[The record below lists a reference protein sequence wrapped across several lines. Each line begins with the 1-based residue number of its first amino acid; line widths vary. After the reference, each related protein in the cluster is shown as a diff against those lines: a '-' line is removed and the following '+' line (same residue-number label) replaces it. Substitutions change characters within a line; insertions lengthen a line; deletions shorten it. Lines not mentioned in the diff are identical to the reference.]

1 MKMKSIL
8 FLSTLS
14 LFASATLAT
23 VVDPKTTAGTGK
35 LQGTDANDILYLNT
49 PTASTPQSL
58 YPNRFEGINA
68 TVKAIKANEGQDQG
82 ILFVLNPGAGT
93 TIDINTASDT
103 AVDVD
108 ALILPNN
115 ELQITCTDLNFKNSA
130 TGSNAW
136 GVVNVKRINLATG
149 AIGDVVQKQLMNF
162 QTGNF
167 KVSAIDTYLGSHYST
182 SVNVASFS
190 TYNISKDANVVHS
203 GNINVLKAG
212 ILNIDGQ
219 FKTIKPTEETTNI
232 TFGNK
237 SEASVVGTTGKF
249 TSGTGTAFT
258 INDQA
263 TLTNKGEMIVESE
276 SKAIYNSGST
286 YNIDGVTT
294 YNLGALV
301 YHKSGSTTNITGTL
315 NSYVLVGSASDGFLA
330 HATINIGS
338 ATNKVGELN
347 FAQTS
352 ASGKRITVASNINN
366 YGSIVMSNDDAIQFT
381 GNVVN
386 NGTMNIKGGVY
397 VKNGHLTLGEDA
409 TTIFTS
415 YLNLQTRLALVDNN
429 ATITLKSGIVDE
441 KGRVA
446 NIATVG
452 NANANLYMN
461 IYADVKFGFLNQG
474 TNDAVLNINLYED
487 GILRLMD
494 GDALRSIHADI
505 NIFNFDENRV
515 YVGTSSTAEEL
526 QFIKLY
532 AGEGKDTFLG
542 TALVN
547 NNGWLTLVAVPEP
560 AEWAMIFGGI
570 ALALAIYRR
579 RK

>member
-1 MKMKSIL
+1 MKIKSVL

-49 PTASTPQSL
+49 PTASTSGSP
-58 YPNRFEGINA
+58 YTNRFEGINA

-82 ILFVLNPGAGT
+82 ILFVLSPGAGT

-115 ELQITCTDLNFKNSA
+115 DLQISYTDLNFKNSA

-136 GVVNVKRINLATG
+136 GVVNVKKINLATG
-149 AIGDVVQKQLMNF
+149 AVGDVIQKQLINF

-167 KVSAIDTYLGSHYST
+167 KVNAIDTNLGSSYAS

-203 GNINVLKAG
+203 GDIYVQKAG

-232 TFGNK
+232 IFSNQ

-249 TSGTGTAFT
+249 TSGTGTTFT
-258 INDQA
+258 INDKA

-286 YNIDGVTT
+286 YNVEGTTT
-294 YNLGALV
+294 YNLGSLI

-315 NSYVLVGSASDGFLA
+315 NSYVLVSSASDGFLA
-330 HATINIGS
+330 GATINIG
-338 ATNKVGELN
+338 TEKNKVGELN

-386 NGTMNIKGGVY
+386 NGTMNLKGGVY

-415 YLNLQTRLALVDNN
+415 SPNQQARLVLLDNN
-429 ATITLKSGIVDE
+429 ATITLKSGIVDNN
-441 KGRVA
+441 GRGV

-452 NANANLYMN
+452 TANANLYMN

-474 TNDAVLNINLYED
+474 TNDAVLNINLYEN
-487 GILRLMD
+487 GILRFMD

-526 QFIKLY
+526 QYVKLY
-532 AGEGKDTFLG
+532 SGETENTFLG
-542 TALVN
+542 TAMV
-547 NNGWLTLVAVPEP
+547 NNGWLTLAAVPEP

>member
-1 MKMKSIL
+1 MKMKSVL

-49 PTASTPQSL
+49 PTASTPQSP
-58 YPNRFEGINA
+58 YINRFEGINA

-82 ILFVLNPGAGT
+82 ILFVLSPGAGT

-108 ALILPNN
+108 ALILANN
-115 ELQITCTDLNFKNSA
+115 QLQISYTDLNFKNSA

-136 GVVNVKRINLATG
+136 GVVNVRLINLATG
-149 AIGDVVQKQLMNF
+149 AVGDVVQKQLMNF
-162 QTGNF
+162 EKGNF
-167 KVSAIDTYLGSHYST
+167 KVNAIDTYLGSSYTS

-203 GNINVLKAG
+203 GNIHVQKAG

-232 TFGNK
+232 IFNNQ

-249 TSGTGTAFT
+249 TSGAGATFT

-263 TLTNKGEMIVESE
+263 TLTNKGEMIVEST

-286 YNIDGVTT
+286 YNVEGTTT
-294 YNLGALV
+294 YNLGSLI

-315 NSYVLVGSASDGFLA
+315 NSYVLNSASDGFLA
-330 HATINIGS
+330 GATINIG
-338 ATNKVGELN
+338 TEKNKVGELN

-386 NGTMNIKGGVY
+386 NGTMNLKGGVY
-397 VKNGHLTLGEDA
+397 IKNGHMTLGEDA

-415 YLNLQTRLALVDNN
+415 SPNQQARLVLMDNN
-429 ATITLKSGIVDE
+429 ATITLKSGIVDNN
-441 KGRVA
+441 GRGV

-452 NANANLYMN
+452 TANANLYMN

-474 TNDAVLNINLYED
+474 ANDAVLNINLYED
-487 GILRLMD
+487 GILRFMD

-505 NIFNFDENRV
+505 NIFNFDENRI

-532 AGEGKDTFLG
+532 AGEDKGTFLG
-542 TALVN
+542 TAMV
-547 NNGWLTLVAVPEP
+547 NNGWLTLAAVPEP
-560 AEWAMIFGGI
+560 AEWAMIFGAL

>member
-1 MKMKSIL
+1 MKSVL
-8 FLSTLS
+8 FLSTFS

-49 PTASTPQSL
+49 PTASTSGSP
-58 YPNRFEGINA
+58 YVNRFEGINA

-82 ILFVLNPGAGT
+82 ILFVLSPGAGT

-115 ELQITCTDLNFKNSA
+115 DLQISYTDLNFKNSA

-136 GVVNVKRINLATG
+136 GVVNVKKINLATG
-149 AIGDVVQKQLMNF
+149 AVGDVIQKQLINF

-167 KVSAIDTYLGSHYST
+167 KVNAIDTYLGSSYAT

-203 GNINVLKAG
+203 GNIHVQKAG

-219 FKTIKPTEETTNI
+219 FKTIKPTEEVTNI
-232 TFGNK
+232 IFSNQ

-249 TSGTGTAFT
+249 TSGTGTTFT
-258 INDQA
+258 INDKA

-286 YNIDGVTT
+286 YNVEGTTT
-294 YNLGALV
+294 YNLGSLI

-315 NSYVLVGSASDGFLA
+315 NSYVLVSSASDGFLA
-330 HATINIGS
+330 GATINIG
-338 ATNKVGELN
+338 TEKNKVGELN

-386 NGTMNIKGGVY
+386 NGTMNLKGGVY

-415 YLNLQTRLALVDNN
+415 SPNQQARLVLLDNN
-429 ATITLKSGIVDE
+429 ATITLKSGIVDNN
-441 KGRVA
+441 GRGV

-452 NANANLYMN
+452 TANANLYMN

-474 TNDAVLNINLYED
+474 TNDAVLNINLYEN
-487 GILRLMD
+487 GILRFMD

-526 QFIKLY
+526 QYVKLY
-532 AGEGKDTFLG
+532 SGETENTFLG
-542 TALVN
+542 TATV
-547 NNGWLTLVAVPEP
+547 NNGWLTVAVPEP

>member
-23 VVDPKTTAGTGK
+23 VVDPKTTDGTGK

-49 PTASTPQSL
+49 PNASTPQSL
-58 YPNRFEGINA
+58 YTNRFEGVNA

-82 ILFVLNPGAGT
+82 ILFVYNPGAGT

-115 ELQITCTDLNFKNSA
+115 ELQITYTDLNFKNSA

-136 GVVNVKRINLATG
+136 GVVNVKKINLTTGATG
-149 AIGDVVQKQLMNF
+149 NVVQPQLMNF
-162 QTGNF
+162 GTGNF
-167 KVSAIDTYLGSHYST
+167 KVNSIEINVGASYDG

-203 GNINVLKAG
+203 GNIYVQKAG

-219 FKTIKPTEETTNI
+219 FKTVKPTGETTNI
-232 TFGNK
+232 AFSNK

-249 TSGTGTAFT
+249 TLGTGTTFT

-276 SKAIYNSGST
+276 SEATYNSGST

-315 NSYVLVGSASDGFLA
+315 NSYVLNSADDGFLA
-330 HATINIGS
+330 GATINIGS

-352 ASGKRITVASNINN
+352 AAGRRITVASNINN
-366 YGSIVMSNDDAIQFT
+366 YGSIVMGNDDAIQFT

-386 NGTMNIKGGVY
+386 NGTMNIKGGIY
-397 VKNGHLTLGEDA
+397 IKNGHLTLGEDA

-415 YLNLQTRLALVDNN
+415 YNNQEPRLVLMDNN
-429 ATITLKSGIVDE
+429 ATVTLKSGIIGNNE
-441 KGRVA
+441 KLV

-452 NANANLYMN
+452 TASVNLYMN
-461 IYADVKFGFLNQG
+461 VYADVSFGYINQG
-474 TNDAVLNINLYED
+474 KNDAVLNISLYED
-487 GILRLMD
+487 AVLRFLSND
-494 GDALRSIHADI
+494 SLKNIHADI
-505 NIFNFDENRV
+505 NIFNFDENRI

-532 AGEGKDTFLG
+532 AGEDKDSFLG

-547 NNGWLTLVAVPEP
+547 ENGWLTLVAVPEP
-560 AEWAMIFGGI
+560 AEWAMILGGI
-570 ALALAIYRR
+570 ALGLAIYRR